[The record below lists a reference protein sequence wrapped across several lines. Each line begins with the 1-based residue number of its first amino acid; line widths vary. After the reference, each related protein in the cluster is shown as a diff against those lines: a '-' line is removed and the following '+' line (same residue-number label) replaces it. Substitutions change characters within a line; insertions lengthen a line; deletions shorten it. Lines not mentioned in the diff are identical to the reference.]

1 MGVKI
6 GNLDISAFKVGG
18 SDCSIYLGDVKLY
31 PSEQPSF
38 QGKWLATYTAGTTSS
53 AECDST
59 SAITQNEINITDLQ
73 SVIIGDCVTSI
84 GNRVFSGCTS
94 LTSIDIPNSVTS
106 IGYQAFRYCTSL
118 SSIDIPSG
126 VTNIGGSAFR
136 ECTSLTSINIPNS
149 VTSIGGYAFSG
160 CTSLPSIIIPDSVTS
175 IGNTAFRD
183 CTSITSIDIPNSVT
197 IIGNDAFEYCTSLS
211 SCTIGSGVTSI
222 GASAFYGCSSLTS
235 IDIPSSVT
243 SIYSYAFLGCTSLTS
258 ITVNATTPPALS
270 TSVFNNTND
279 CPIYVPSES
288 LEAYKTSWSTYAS
301 RIQAIPSPYQWVTF
315 TNGDTIS
322 SDLDVYGVSGISQD
336 LLDTYGSSNLNVQ
349 FSPSRNWVEYYI
361 YDSGGLNCKSGAELA
376 TDPMEI
382 IFSEVSCID
391 YFNQGATVSGTIQ
404 LYIYT

>member
-1 MGVKI
+1 MIKI
-6 GNLDISAFKVGG
+6 GNLDIDKL
-18 SDCSIYLGDVKLY
+18 YLGTSDNVKVYLGNVKLY

-53 AECDST
+53 ADCDST

-84 GNRVFSGCTS
+84 GDTAFYGCTS
-94 LTSIDIPNSVTS
+94 LTSIDIPSGVTS
-106 IGYQAFRYCTSL
+106 IGSYTFSNCTSL
-118 SSIDIPSG
+118 TSIDIPSG
-126 VTNIGGSAFR
+126 VT
-136 ECTSLTSINIPNS
+136 
-149 VTSIGGYAFSG
+149 SIGGG
-160 CTSLPSIIIPDSVTS
+160 
-175 IGNTAFRD
+175 
-183 CTSITSIDIPNSVT
+183 
-197 IIGNDAFEYCTSLS
+197 
-211 SCTIGSGVTSI
+211 
-222 GASAFYGCSSLTS
+222 AFYGCTSLTS
-235 IDIPSSVT
+235 IDIPSGVT
-243 SIYSYAFLGCTSLTS
+243 SIGSRAFSGCTSLTS
-258 ITVNATTPPALS
+258 ITVNATTPPTLANANA
-270 TSVFNNTND
+270 FNNTND
-279 CPIYVPSES
+279 CPIYVPSS
-288 LEAYKTSWSTYAS
+288 AVNTYKTASIWTSLAS

-315 TNGDTIS
+315 TNGDTIP